1 MLRCTV
7 ARQLYRMM
15 AYKDEYEVARL
26 HNSARFRE
34 KLETGFAP
42 GFRTANHLVVPF
54 ITRARDGRGRPKKTE
69 TRRMRQLFPMLARL
83 KRLRGTA
90 FDPFAWQHERRVE
103 RSLIDWYLGLMTQ
116 YDSANDVDSWRGIL
130 GAASEIR
137 GFGPVKMAAIET
149 VKASVATQLADRLKE
164 RQAG

>member
-1 MLRCTV
+1 M
-7 ARQLYRMM
+7 
-15 AYKDEYEVARL
+15 
-26 HNSARFRE
+26 RFRE
-34 KLETGFAP
+34 KLESGFVP

-69 TRRMRQLFPMLARL
+69 TRMMRRLFPLLARL
-83 KRLRGTA
+83 KRLRGTI
-90 FDPFAWQHERRVE
+90 FDPFARQHERRVE
-103 RSLIDWYLGLMTQ
+103 RGLIVWYLGLMAQ
-116 YDSANDVDSWRGIL
+116 FDPSGDPDEWRSIL

-149 VKASVATQLADRLKE
+149 VKASVENQLSD

>member
-1 MLRCTV
+1 M

-26 HNSARFRE
+26 HSSARFRQ
-34 KLETGFAP
+34 KLALGFVP

-54 ITRARDGRGRPKKTE
+54 LTRARDGRGRPKKIE
-69 TRRMRQLFPMLARL
+69 TRMMQRLFPLLARL

-90 FDPFAWQHERRVE
+90 FDPFARQHERRVE
-103 RSLIDWYLGLMTQ
+103 RGLIGWYLGLMAQ
-116 YDSANDVDSWRGIL
+116 YDPADDADSWRGIL

-149 VKASVATQLADRLKE
+149 VKASVEDRLLDRLADR
-164 RQAG
+164 QTG

>member
-1 MLRCTV
+1 
-7 ARQLYRMM
+7 MM

-26 HNSARFRE
+26 HSSARFRE
-34 KLETGFAP
+34 KLESDFAP
-42 GFRTANHLVVPF
+42 GSRTANHLVLPF

-69 TRRMRQLFPMLARL
+69 TRMMRHLFPLLAGL

-90 FDPFAWQHERRVE
+90 FDPFAQQHERRVE
-103 RSLIDWYLGLMTQ
+103 RGLIGWYLGLMEQ
-116 YDSANDVDSWRGIL
+116 YDPAGDPDEWRGIL

-137 GFGPVKMAAIET
+137 GFGPVKMAAIQTVKTT
-149 VKASVATQLADRLKE
+149 VKARLAARLAA